1 MLTVYSKEVCPY
13 CVKAKNLLA
22 LKKIPFQEIDVVK
35 NPDAREK
42 LVSMGLRTVPQIFVN
57 DQLFVEGGFEGLSK
71 LKDEELQEKLT
82 NYGINI

>member
-13 CVKAKNLLA
+13 CVKAKNFLQ

-57 DQLFVEGGFEGLSK
+57 DQLFVEGWLS
-71 LKDEELQEKLT
+71 
-82 NYGINI
+82 

>member
-13 CVKAKNLLA
+13 CVKAKNFLQ

-57 DQLFVEGGFEGLSK
+57 DQLFVEGGFAGLSK
-71 LKDEELQEKLT
+71 LKDEELQEKLIT
-82 NYGINI
+82 YGIKT